1 MVTASPVAVGA
12 WEELARL
19 DVPVIMV
26 ELSDESVAEA
36 EDSVLVADSVL
47 EVGLAVTAAE
57 EESALV
63 LAGVVL
69 VLSTA
74 NGGVKLVSDES
85 LSATISTV

>member
-47 EVGLAVTAAE
+47 EAARL
-57 EESALV
+57 LV
-63 LAGVVL
+63 DML
-69 VLSTA
+69 
-74 NGGVKLVSDES
+74 
-85 LSATISTV
+85 